1 MVISAIKIKLHGFL
15 KKYKYASL
23 VVAIGVLLMLVPFD
37 LGKDPISLTDTAE
50 AASTNVEDV
59 EERLEKVLSQI
70 EGAGKVSVLLLEAK
84 GEEIIYQTN
93 DYSSDNTDKS
103 DTVTVTDSDRNQ
115 KGLVRQVFPAQY
127 AGAIIV
133 CEGADDPGLRLLL
146 TEAVGKL
153 TGLGTNK
160 ISVLKMK

>member
-1 MVISAIKIKLHGFL
+1 M
-15 KKYKYASL
+15 
-23 VVAIGVLLMLVPFD
+23 
-37 LGKDPISLTDTAE
+37 
-50 AASTNVEDV
+50 
-59 EERLEKVLSQI
+59 
-70 EGAGKVSVLLLEAK
+70 LLLEAK